1 MIQSDLERILGFLLL
16 NLIYVDKY
24 IFDFVSMVTVDNER
38 CDSMSMESKR
48 PSTAAMNNNN
58 NRNHIQKLEVYN
70 EILLR
75 LKESSSDEAKEPG
88 FDDELFAH
96 FNRLPTRYM

>member
-1 MIQSDLERILGFLLL
+1 
-16 NLIYVDKY
+16 
-24 IFDFVSMVTVDNER
+24 MVTVDNER

-48 PSTAAMNNNN
+48 PSTAVMNNNN
-58 NRNHIQKLEVYN
+58 NRNQIQKLEVYN

-75 LKESSSDEAKEPG
+75 LKESNNDEAKEPG